1 LEVEQK
7 SRFPADCNG
16 GRKTSGQSAPDR
28 DENLI
33 RAIAGEAVV
42 AKGADSAEN
51 GSDVGLIIETARI
64 KPRLA

>member
-7 SRFPADCNG
+7 SRFPADRNSD
-16 GRKTSGQSAPDR
+16 RKTSGQSASDR